1 MSNAAALVEKD
12 CCVVV
17 ADCTA
22 KTLVKVELS
31 LDGRFDDNM
40 LEKMVVGGTV
50 GNLL

>member
-1 MSNAAALVEKD
+1 M
-12 CCVVV
+12 VV

-40 LEKMVVGGTV
+40 LEKIVVGGTV